1 MGGDIRC
8 ESTAG
13 SGTCFYFTLPFKSK
27 TSGAHAEVV
36 EKKVAEESDGYDW
49 SSKKILVV
57 EDDPVN
63 YLFIEKI
70 LEPTKVNL
78 VHTEMAMPGIA
89 ACREDPAIDLV
100 LMDIRLPDLSGWDA
114 TREIKK
120 FRPNLPVIAQTA
132 NAMLEDKQKSFA
144 AGCDDYLTKPFHY
157 EELYARLNALLRR
170 NAGHA
175 SPVIKG
181 NGIELNTF
189 EQKLI
194 YNGKHVELTG
204 YEYRVIE
211 YLMTHKG
218 KVVSKTELTEHIYD
232 QDFDRDSNVLEVF
245 IGRLRKKIDP
255 EGLINPIETLR
266 GQGYK
271 FTDKD

>member
-1 MGGDIRC
+1 MRV
-8 ESTAG
+8 
-13 SGTCFYFTLPFKSK
+13 L
-27 TSGAHAEVV
+27 
-36 EKKVAEESDGYDW
+36 
-49 SSKKILVV
+49 LV
-57 EDDPVN
+57 EDENALREPLEVQLKNRGFSVDSATN
-63 YLFIEKI
+63 GEEAFFLGIEVAFD
-70 LEPTKVNL
+70 L
-78 VHTEMAMPGIA
+78 GIV
-89 ACREDPAIDLV
+89 DLG
-100 LMDIRLPDLSGWDA
+100 LPKMSGMDL
-114 TREIKK
+114 IKK
-120 FRPNLPVIAQTA
+120 LRVNGKKFPILILTA
-132 NAMLEDKQKSFA
+132 RDNWQDKVDGLE
-144 AGCDDYLTKPFHY
+144 AGADDYLTKPFHY